1 MKNAF
6 KLTLALALTFGLMS
20 LMLDAQTP
28 PTPPPAKTQAF
39 TEQDKAAA
47 KEDLKKVG
55 ELFGIQKTEP
65 ATAKQAPAEKTE
77 SKPTTMP
84 QVADKALDMIG
95 NAVGSIASLVQ
106 KVAPEVWEIMVRQQY
121 AAALGMLVG
130 PFSFLFIT
138 AIYVAMA
145 KRYWKKSENYDADNY
160 FDGDMPSDKG
170 FRALLTT
177 LFPGIM
183 AIIFSGVLAYR
194 LGDAIP
200 MLINPKYYAVKDL
213 LQMLLNK

>member
-6 KLTLALALTFGLMS
+6 KLTLALALAFGLLNS
-20 LMLDAQTP
+20 ILPAQTP
-28 PTPPPAKTQAF
+28 PAPSPAKTQAF

-65 ATAKQAPAEKTE
+65 ATAKQAPVEKTE
-77 SKPTTMP
+77 SKTTTMP

-145 KRYWKKSENYDADNY
+145 KRYWKKSENYDTEDY
-160 FDGDMPSDKG
+160 TTSDFLSDKG